1 MAIITP
7 RMFAVRFACPSDF
20 VFEDRVELQMKDVS
34 GPFGPVKFSFRTKR
48 YANGQVSIPLIIDA
62 EGPCIDEATAIQ
74 SLADLG
80 RSFTRAFAI
89 ASNAPVREM
98 CLQSEFTLPTAAR
111 RRRVLE
117 PEPAFSVLRAFY
129 ECPARTW
136 VIRAAREYEM
146 ALRCDSDAQSTVRLA
161 HLYRASLNL
170 GHGLIRRLCRLHGCN
185 ISELSLNL
193 DMEPDELEGYI
204 YRKLIFAGND
214 ELFQIAYDA
223 HARFC
228 HMEHPENVRFWGQ
241 HPALSHSS
249 SSIAAVVRGALFD
262 LAAVPQAMT
271 VRLNSMTYA
280 TPSFSVSTDCSQG
293 A

>member
-7 RMFAVRFACPSDF
+7 QTFAVRFACPSDF
-20 VFEDRVELQMKDVS
+20 VFEDEVELQMDDVS

-48 YANGQVSIPLIIDA
+48 STNGRVSIPLTIDA

-74 SLADLG
+74 TFADVG
-80 RSFTRAFAI
+80 RIFTRAFAI

-98 CLQSEFTLPTAAR
+98 CLQSEFAPGKPR
-111 RRRVLE
+111 HRRRVLD
-117 PEPAFSVLRAFY
+117 PEPAFSVLRSFY
-129 ECPARTW
+129 ECSARTW
-136 VIRAAREYEM
+136 VIRAAQEYEM
-146 ALRCDSDAQSTVRLA
+146 ALRCDSDAQSTIRLA

-204 YRKLIFAGND
+204 YRKLIFAGNND
-214 ELFQIAYDA
+214 LFQIAYDA
-223 HARFC
+223 YARFSY
-228 HMEHPENVRFWGQ
+228 MEHPENVLFWGQ
-241 HPALSHSS
+241 RPALSHSS

-262 LAAVPQAMT
+262 LADVPQGMT
-271 VRLNSMTYA
+271 VRLNSTSYA
-280 TPSFSVSTDCSQG
+280 KPSFSLSADRKFST
-293 A
+293 

>member
-1 MAIITP
+1 MVIITP

-20 VFEDRVELQMKDVS
+20 VFEDQVELEMKDVS
-34 GPFGPVKFSFRTKR
+34 GPFGPARFSFRTKR
-48 YANGQVSIPLIIDA
+48 SANGQVSIPLIIDA

-80 RSFTRAFAI
+80 RIFTRAFAI

-98 CLQSEFTLPTAAR
+98 CLQSEFTPAKTGH

-117 PEPAFSVLRAFY
+117 PEPAFSVLRSFY
-129 ECPARTW
+129 ECSARTW
-136 VIRAAREYEM
+136 VIRAAQEYEM
-146 ALRCDSDAQSTVRLA
+146 ALRCNSEAQSTVRLA

-170 GHGLIRRLCRLHGCN
+170 GHGLIRRLCRSHGCN
-185 ISELSLNL
+185 VSELSLNL

-204 YRKLIFAGND
+204 YRKLIFAGNN

-228 HMEHPENVRFWGQ
+228 YMEHPENARFWGQ
-241 HPALSHSS
+241 RPALSHSS

-262 LAAVPQAMT
+262 LADVPQGMT
-271 VRLNSMTYA
+271 VRLNSTSYA
-280 TPSFSVSTDCSQG
+280 DPSFSPRADGKFST
-293 A
+293 